1 MEDFTTLQV
10 VWFVLISVLWI
21 GYFILEGFDFGVGI
35 LMKTLGRTED
45 EKRAILHTIGP
56 VWDGNE
62 VWLLVAGG
70 ATFAAFPEWYATLFS
85 GFYLALFVILVAL
98 IVRNVG
104 FEFWGKRDSK
114 AWRRGWEWCILLG
127 SAVPALLWGVAWANI
142 IGGTP
147 IDAEAEFTGT
157 FFSLLS
163 PYTLLGGLATL
174 AIFFAHGAI
183 FLEMRTDGVIKE
195 RVRSVAAKA
204 MPVAVVIPAAFL
216 IWTVGRQDPVEPVS
230 AVVAGLAVLALL
242 AATFVN
248 ARSATR
254 AFAATSLAIVAFF
267 TAIYIDLFPN
277 TMVSSTSSAFDMT
290 LNFSSSSD
298 YTLTVM
304 TVVAVL
310 LLPMVLAYQAW
321 TYWVFRRRLSA
332 EDFGDV
338 KTPLDLLDERKREGG
353 DGTDPDPGSGQQP
366 AGP

>member
-1 MEDFTTLQV
+1 MEEFTTLQV

-35 LMKTLGRTED
+35 LMKTLGRDEN

-114 AWRRGWEWCILLG
+114 AWRNGWEWCIMLG

-147 IDAEAEFTGT
+147 INAEAEFTGN

-163 PYTLLGGLATL
+163 AYTLLGGLATL
-174 AIFFAHGAI
+174 AVFFAHGAI
-183 FLEMRTDGVIKE
+183 FLEMRTEGVINQ
-195 RVRSVAAKA
+195 RVRAVAAKA
-204 MPVAVVIPAAFL
+204 IPVALVVAAGIPGVDGCPPGSDPARFGGPGRTRGGRPARRDAGQCALGDPGVRRHDARHRHLLLRDLRRSLSQYDGLEHELGLRHDTQFLQFLRLHADRHDRGCRPAGSGGSRLPGLDLLGLSPAAF
-216 IWTVGRQDPVEPVS
+216 GRGLRGREDP
-230 AVVAGLAVLALL
+230 A
-242 AATFVN
+242 
-248 ARSATR
+248 
-254 AFAATSLAIVAFF
+254 
-267 TAIYIDLFPN
+267 
-277 TMVSSTSSAFDMT
+277 
-290 LNFSSSSD
+290 
-298 YTLTVM
+298 
-304 TVVAVL
+304 
-310 LLPMVLAYQAW
+310 
-321 TYWVFRRRLSA
+321 
-332 EDFGDV
+332 
-338 KTPLDLLDERKREGG
+338 
-353 DGTDPDPGSGQQP
+353 
-366 AGP
+366 

>member
-1 MEDFTTLQV
+1 MEEFTTLQV
-10 VWFVLISVLWI
+10 IWFVLISVLWI

-35 LMKTLGRTED
+35 LMKTLGRDEN

-85 GFYLALFVILVAL
+85 GFYLALFVILVGL

-104 FEFWGKRDSK
+104 FEFWGKRDSA
-114 AWRRGWEWCILLG
+114 AWRNGWEWCILLG
-127 SAVPALLWGVAWANI
+127 SAIPALLWGVAWANI

-147 IDAEAEFTGT
+147 IDANAEFTGN

-183 FLEMRTDGVIKE
+183 FLEMRTEGIVNQ
-195 RVRSVAAKA
+195 RVRAVAAKA
-204 MPVAVVIPAAFL
+204 IPVALVVAAGFL
-216 IWTVGRQDPVEPVS
+216 LWTVARQDPIQPVS
-230 AVVAGLAVLALL
+230 AVIAGLAVIALV
-242 AATFVN
+242 AATVTN
-248 ARSATR
+248 ARSAVR
-254 AFAATSLAIVAFF
+254 AFGATSLAIVAFF
-267 TAIYIDLFPN
+267 SALFVDLFPN

-304 TVVAVL
+304 TVVAAL
-310 LLPMVLAYQAW
+310 LVPVVLAYQAW

-338 KTPLDLLDERKREGG
+338 KSPLDLLDERNRKGG
-353 DGTDPDPGSGQQP
+353 DGADPDAGPRQQP
-366 AGP
+366 ASP